1 MAEPTA
7 KPISVASDAPS
18 IKQGIAGAGS
28 YDESKVFDP
37 SKLKGQTS
45 AESPAIAGFPAGPKD
60 GVSTLAGSNYYRQ
73 NQIPGTDLLNRKIA
87 GYEPGTSPAPQA
99 PAIAGDPRT
108 AAQPLGGNQ
117 QTPAI
122 AGPLATAQQA
132 APSIA
137 GVNSF
142 SYDSKRPAGGLI
154 ANNSSSDF
162 SPGSSNAQAIA
173 GLSGL
178 NTGPSPLTR
187 TYGTAPGQ
195 QQTEQLG
202 TLSNRGIAG
211 LTYNEQ
217 VDRAKQV
224 NEAGQRDLMRMSPRE
239 QAAAETAGNKN
250 FGSFI
255 RGGAKSDLTA
265 YEARKNTI
273 AGQLADN
280 QAQRIAGIKASGD
293 KYASD
298 QTLAGHLA
306 TANAT
311 VAAAGVKADV
321 DTNKANQ
328 TALGKQQEQV
338 QKDYTDRVKGL
349 MSDWSKLHLPPETT
363 PKLNY
368 YARIHAESEN
378 PNGKL
383 FMMAPNRDGGQYAAM
398 PRAYEPHYQG
408 LLKSGM
414 SHNDAAARV
423 YGVAKQNGHAVD
435 VPDFNLFK
443 TKKSLEG

>member
-7 KPISVASDAPS
+7 KPISVASDAPTM
-18 IKQGIAGAGS
+18 KQGIAGAGS
-28 YDESKVFDP
+28 YDQSKVFDP
-37 SKLKGQTS
+37 SKLKGQTP

-117 QTPAI
+117 QPPAI

-132 APSIA
+132 APAIAGFGSAGAGASAPGGASLFGSSRSIA
-137 GVNSF
+137 GMTPDNLQIAGKMMDTGMSGNGIRRM
-142 SYDSKRPAGGLI
+142 DSL
-154 ANNSSSDF
+154 NQ
-162 SPGSSNAQAIA
+162 QAIA
-173 GLSGL
+173 GIGQSGNSL
-178 NTGPSPLTR
+178 MD
-187 TYGTAPGQ
+187 
-195 QQTEQLG
+195 
-202 TLSNRGIAG
+202 NRGRS
-211 LTYNEQ
+211 YNEQ
-217 VDRAKQV
+217 VAHAAQV

-239 QAAAETAGNKN
+239 QAAAETAGNAN

-255 RGGAKSDLTA
+255 RGGARADLTA
-265 YEARKNTI
+265 YEARKNSI

-321 DTNKANQ
+321 DTNKATQ
-328 TALGKQQEQV
+328 TALGKQQEQG
-338 QKDYTDRVKGL
+338 QKEYSERVKGL

-383 FMMAPNRDGGQYAAM
+383 FMMAPNRDGGQYAALHK
-398 PRAYEPHYQG
+398 AYEPHYQG

-423 YGVAKQNGHAVD
+423 YGVAKKNGHVVD